1 MMGHR
6 HDNLVSYARWMR
18 KDATPM
24 ERLLWARLRNRQL
37 MGFKFRR
44 QFLIGPFV
52 ADFCCSEK
60 KLVIELDGSHHADR
74 AVLDQKRTAWLG
86 TQGYRVVRF
95 SNTDIRK
102 DIDVVLECIS
112 RALIDPDLPDDRPPH
127 RVAE

>member
-1 MMGHR
+1 
-6 HDNLVSYARWMR
+6 
-18 KDATPM
+18 M